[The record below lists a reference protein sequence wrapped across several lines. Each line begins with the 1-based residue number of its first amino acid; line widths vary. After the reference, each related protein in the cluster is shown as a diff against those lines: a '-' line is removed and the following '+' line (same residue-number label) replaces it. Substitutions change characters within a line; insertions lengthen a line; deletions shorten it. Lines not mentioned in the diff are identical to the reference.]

1 MLCPVLGSSTQ
12 ENRELLVRVRRRAT
26 KMIWVLDH
34 LLYEERLRDLGFR
47 RDVINV
53 HEYLKDKCQMDGSRL
68 LSVVLSN
75 RIKGN
80 GHKLKHRK
88 FHRNMRENIPVTE
101 H

>member
-1 MLCPVLGSSTQ
+1 MQWQVWKFQVKNL
-12 ENRELLVRVRRRAT
+12 NNKAWIHEL
-26 KMIWVLDH
+26 
-34 LLYEERLRDLGFR
+34 FR